1 MLDRT
6 TEYARLVVDGKRLT
20 GKAERQACKR
30 HLDDMANKASPWIFD
45 AREAERHIS
54 VANMLTIGEGQE
66 KRLTTRG
73 FQNFIIGSLFGW
85 RKKRTNVRRYREAY
99 IQMGRQNGKSFIAG
113 EMCNDFASF
122 ADYQRGHIYCTATK
136 QDQANIVW
144 DECANFIESDKQLA
158 ELYKIRRYD
167 RTITSLVTGT
177 TIKAIGRDTKSADG
191 FRSIL
196 AVCDE
201 LHAHPTDQMYKLML
215 DGQIKVDNALTLAIT
230 TAGFNLNSFC
240 YTQYQFCKK
249 VLAGVIEK
257 DSLFVFITEMDDD
270 DDIWSPESWAKANPL
285 LLWENDT
292 TLDKTMIARMAE
304 KAIDAKDKQGA
315 DLTNFLTKSL
325 NRWVSYAGG
334 ALLKLD
340 AWHAC
345 ATTTTIADM
354 AGSDAYLGIDLSSG
368 GDLTSIALLFPLGGD
383 DVYIWSHSYLPELRL
398 AEHEKSDDAPYGY
411 WSGAGLITLTSGIY
425 GIKTDYQYII
435 SDLRKM
441 INEYNIRI
449 IGCGYD
455 NHNASAFLADLESV
469 LDCDLTE
476 IKQSA
481 RSLNEPTKDFALSVE
496 AGTVSYDKQNAL
508 LTWSAVNATIS
519 APNSFGEVK
528 IDKMTATN
536 RIDPI
541 DAIIDVWALWLQSKR
556 NRAPSGE
563 EAFDIWMGITGSKTE

>member
-6 TEYARLVVDGKRLT
+6 TEYAKLVVSGGRLT
-20 GKAERQACKR
+20 GKAERQACER
-30 HLDDMANKASPWIFD
+30 HLRDMADKTSPWIFD

-54 VANMLTIGEGQE
+54 VANMLTIGEG
-66 KRLTTRG
+66 KAKPLTTRG

-85 RKKRTNVRRYREAY
+85 RKKRSTLRRFREAY
-99 IQMGRQNGKSFIAG
+99 IQMGRQNGKSFVAG

-122 ADYQRGHIYCTATK
+122 ADYQRGKIYCTATK

-144 DECANFIESDKQLA
+144 DECANFIEADAGLK

-177 TIKAIGRDTKSADG
+177 TVKAIGRDTKSADG

-196 AVCDE
+196 AIIDE
-201 LHAHPTDQMYKLML
+201 YHAHPSDQMYKLML
-215 DGQIKVDNALTLAIT
+215 DGQIKVDSALTLAIT
-230 TAGFNLNSFC
+230 TAGFNLNSPC
-240 YTQYQFCKK
+240 YAQYQFAKK
-249 VLAGVIEK
+249 VLAGVVEK
-257 DSLFVFITEMDDD
+257 DSLFVYIAEMDDD
-270 DDIWSPESWAKANPL
+270 DDIWAAENWAKANPL
-285 LLWENDT
+285 LLWTDDT
-292 TLDKTMIARMAE
+292 TLDKAMIARMAE

-325 NRWVSYAGG
+325 NRWVSYTGG
-334 ALLKLD
+334 MLLNVDK
-340 AWHAC
+340 WRAC
-345 ATTTTIADM
+345 GTDRTISDM
-354 AGSDAYLGIDLSSG
+354 AGGDAYLGIDLSSG

-398 AEHEKSDDAPYGY
+398 AEHEKTDDAPYGY

-425 GIKTDYQYII
+425 GVKTDYQYII
-435 SDLRKM
+435 ADLRKL

-455 NHNASAFLADLESV
+455 SHNASAFLADLEAV

-496 AGTVSYDKQNAL
+496 AGTVSYDKANAL
-508 LTWSAVNATIS
+508 LSWSATNATIS
-519 APNSFGEVK
+519 APNSFGEIK

-541 DAIIDVWALWLQSKR
+541 DAIIDAWALWLQSKR
-556 NRAPSGE
+556 QRTPSGE
-563 EAFDIWMGITGSKTE
+563 EAFDIWLGITSSKTE